1 MEWRSFACFIEQ
13 TIGVVFRYIQ
23 GDVISRTAI
32 FCFFLVGHLAF
43 SVIVLK
49 RVIKI
54 MYLEIK
60 IVLRFYIVLIH
71 SDVGS
76 KLKWIGGGLD
86 FSEVLTSKNKKGY
99 GHGWLCLTLQKKP
112 FSHVPTPL
120 MYGFFKNLLL
130 Y

>member
-49 RVIKI
+49 RVIKSII

-76 KLKWIGGGLD
+76 KLKWIGGGGARLFRSLD
-86 FSEVLTSKNKKGY
+86 KQKQKGVWSWLVMSNFAKKN
-99 GHGWLCLTLQKKP
+99 P
-112 FSHVPTPL
+112 FPTFRRL
-120 MYGFFKNLLL
+120 
-130 Y
+130 

>member
-49 RVIKI
+49 RVIKSII
-54 MYLEIK
+54 MYLEINFF
-60 IVLRFYIVLIH
+60 LRFYIVLIH

-76 KLKWIGGGLD
+76 KLKWIGGGGPRLFRSLD
-86 FSEVLTSKNKKGY
+86 KQKQKGVWSWLVMSNFAKKN
-99 GHGWLCLTLQKKP
+99 P
-112 FSHVPTPL
+112 FPTFRRL
-120 MYGFFKNLLL
+120 
-130 Y
+130 

>member
-49 RVIKI
+49 RVIKSII

-76 KLKWIGGGLD
+76 KLKWIGEGGGGLD
-86 FSEVLTSKNKKGY
+86 FSEVLTSKNKRGY
-99 GHGWLCLTLQKKP
+99 GHGY
-112 FSHVPTPL
+112 V
-120 MYGFFKNLLL
+120 
-130 Y
+130 